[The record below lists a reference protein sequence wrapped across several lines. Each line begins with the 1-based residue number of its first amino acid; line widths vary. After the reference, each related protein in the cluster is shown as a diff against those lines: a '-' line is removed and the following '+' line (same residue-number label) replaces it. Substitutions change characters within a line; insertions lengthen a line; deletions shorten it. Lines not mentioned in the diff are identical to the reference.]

1 MSPPADR
8 TKPPSAAIAHGATPP
23 RPHAAFIALR
33 WLAKL
38 SSLAVGATL
47 PLILLA
53 SREQPTGREWLGVA
67 FFPLGVAFGLLLGL
81 WRELLGAA
89 IALSSLATFYFMF
102 IVVGQ
107 TVPKGPYFAIL
118 SSPALLLLI
127 SGLLSRRTR
136 RA

>member
-1 MSPPADR
+1 MHRPAHTTSPS
-8 TKPPSAAIAHGATPP
+8 PSEFARSTLPP
-23 RPHAAFIALR
+23 RPYAAFIAIR

-38 SSLAVGATL
+38 SSLAVGVTL
-47 PLILLA
+47 IFILFA
-53 SREQPTGREWLGVA
+53 SRQQPKGSEWLGVA

-81 WRELLGAA
+81 WRELLGAVVA
-89 IALSSLATFYFMF
+89 ISSLATFYFMF

-127 SGLLSRRTR
+127 SGLLARRTR